1 MLGWLCYGEC
11 TQACPL
17 HDYSSFHNGIVLSQ
31 LWKNICFS
39 FERPSSCYSR
49 VGSIPSIISYIL
61 RCLHCGARVCV
72 HLCNTV
78 LLLKMVSVL
87 VLQIKSKRHR
97 KSLKT
102 PKAHRK
108 VSDIFLQDFAWKLNA
123 FCLLYVWKYV
133 FVELFSY
140 LATGCLKGTNLIK
153 WGFFF

>member
-72 HLCNTV
+72 HPCSTV

-108 VSDIFLQDFAWKLNA
+108 VSDIFLTGLCMKIKCFLSLICMEIC
-123 FCLLYVWKYV
+123 FCRIV
-133 FVELFSY
+133 FLFSNW
-140 LATGCLKGTNLIK
+140 LFKRN
-153 WGFFF
+153 